1 MIFVFLQTSFAWH
14 VLVFQK
20 QNKNEFCVVE
30 LHVGTSDVW
39 NSACGYRCGI
49 SLHVT
54 DLPPGKV
61 IFATILD
68 S

>member
-20 QNKNEFCVVE
+20 RNKNEFCVVE
-30 LHVGTSDVW
+30 LHVGTSDVV
-39 NSACGYRCGI
+39 NSACGYHCGI

-61 IFATILD
+61 IFATILV